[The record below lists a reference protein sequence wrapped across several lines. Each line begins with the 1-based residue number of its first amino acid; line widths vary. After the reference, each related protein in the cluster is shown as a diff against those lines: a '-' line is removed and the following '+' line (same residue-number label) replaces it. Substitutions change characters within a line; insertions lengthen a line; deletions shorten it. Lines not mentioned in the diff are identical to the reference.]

1 MEAVETYEHLPDGSR
16 QFNDGLENPSSPP
29 KDVNNKLYL
38 ALIMAGIGF
47 VLPYNSFIIA
57 SDYWSERFAGR
68 AVELDLSC
76 TYIIVAFAT
85 VLLNNVF
92 LSIAPLQTRILFGY
106 VTAFFTLLF
115 VASCEVAWHVFSA
128 ETAYSVNLAAVSI
141 IAVGCTVQQSSFYGF
156 SAILPKKYT
165 QALMVGESVAG
176 FLVSSNRVITK
187 LLIKSNTTS
196 TVIYFLL
203 SSMLV
208 ALSYVLHSVTK
219 DSPFIKY
226 YMKSCTKIILRPD
239 EMEHAD
245 GLDSPPTS
253 EQVQAFS
260 FSNPVY
266 ELSNPPAEQ
275 TSNESSL
282 IQGGKSNQ
290 SRDTSIPSTASY
302 KVEHV
307 LSPSLTSSSR
317 FGSYRRLKAGFEDRL
332 KVAKSIYSYMA
343 CIALAYCVTLSLYP
357 GIESEII
364 SCNLNTWMPV
374 LLMFTFNIT
383 DVLGKVLAAVPY
395 AWSKRQLILMS
406 TLRTICIPLLL
417 LCVSPRENPTISGEV
432 PAFIFTA
439 ALGLTNGVA
448 GSLPIILAP
457 SKIPVYLR
465 EICGNMMAVSYNVGL
480 TIGSLIGYIF
490 ENMLG
495 PPKYYPCLKY
505 PYIPKPEV
513 IETTTQLTTT
523 FLTTTMLTILNINTT
538 TTPIIPTTT
547 DFITTTLNY
556 VNNGTNT

>member
-1 MEAVETYEHLPDGSR
+1 M
-16 QFNDGLENPSSPP
+16 
-29 KDVNNKLYL
+29 
-38 ALIMAGIGF
+38 
-47 VLPYNSFIIA
+47 
-57 SDYWSERFAGR
+57 
-68 AVELDLSC
+68 
-76 TYIIVAFAT
+76 
-85 VLLNNVF
+85 
-92 LSIAPLQTRILFGY
+92 
-106 VTAFFTLLF
+106 
-115 VASCEVAWHVFSA
+115 
-128 ETAYSVNLAAVSI
+128 
-141 IAVGCTVQQSSFYGF
+141 
-156 SAILPKKYT
+156 
-165 QALMVGESVAG
+165 
-176 FLVSSNRVITK
+176 
-187 LLIKSNTTS
+187 
-196 TVIYFLL
+196 
-203 SSMLV
+203 
-208 ALSYVLHSVTK
+208 
-219 DSPFIKY
+219 
-226 YMKSCTKIILRPD
+226 
-239 EMEHAD
+239 
-245 GLDSPPTS
+245 DSPPTS

-266 ELSNPPAEQ
+266 ELSNPPPEQ

-282 IQGGKSNQ
+282 IQTPKSNQ
-290 SRDTSIPSTASY
+290 TRDTSMPTTASY

-480 TIGSLIGYIF
+480 TIGSLIGYSKF
-490 ENMLG
+490 NWFV
-495 PPKYYPCLKY
+495 YS
-505 PYIPKPEV
+505 
-513 IETTTQLTTT
+513 
-523 FLTTTMLTILNINTT
+523 
-538 TTPIIPTTT
+538 
-547 DFITTTLNY
+547 
-556 VNNGTNT
+556 NGM

>member
-1 MEAVETYEHLPDGSR
+1 M
-16 QFNDGLENPSSPP
+16 
-29 KDVNNKLYL
+29 
-38 ALIMAGIGF
+38 
-47 VLPYNSFIIA
+47 
-57 SDYWSERFAGR
+57 
-68 AVELDLSC
+68 
-76 TYIIVAFAT
+76 
-85 VLLNNVF
+85 
-92 LSIAPLQTRILFGY
+92 
-106 VTAFFTLLF
+106 LF

-176 FLVSSNRVITK
+176 FLVSSNRVVTK

-208 ALSYVLHSVTK
+208 ALSYVLHSITK
-219 DSPFIKY
+219 DSPFIRY

-239 EMEHAD
+239 EMEHND
-245 GLDSPPTS
+245 GLESPPTS
-253 EQVQAFS
+253 DQVQAFS

-266 ELSNPPAEQ
+266 ELSNPPIDQ
-275 TSNESSL
+275 TNNESSL
-282 IQGGKSNQ
+282 IQSAKSNET
-290 SRDTSIPSTASY
+290 RDTSNSMPTTASY

-383 DVLGKVLAAVPY
+383 DVLGKILAAVPY
-395 AWSKRQLILMS
+395 AWSKRQLILMA

-439 ALGLTNGVA
+439 ALGLTNGVS

-480 TIGSLIGYIF
+480 TIGSLIGYS
-490 ENMLG
+490 EY
-495 PPKYYPCLKY
+495 K
-505 PYIPKPEV
+505 
-513 IETTTQLTTT
+513 
-523 FLTTTMLTILNINTT
+523 
-538 TTPIIPTTT
+538 
-547 DFITTTLNY
+547 
-556 VNNGTNT
+556 